1 MTVELLSTFLR
12 GYFHSLKM
20 DCAGTRLTYD
30 VVVEV
35 FINFLWIWRRL
46 PLVQLPI
53 IHLLNTPQWSHQMGF
68 RRCDV
73 NCALPCAPGNSFQ
86 SGVKEMNRCM
96 VVSGFTVQF
105 NSVMGGSGLSEAS
118 PGSGSSSKICQKKEP
133 APTKKKFEELQKMKQ
148 HQRIKKS
155 PIFLTIIA
163 LRNAAWCI
171 EGVFKSSI
179 IQVSKTNYETVL
191 YSVFYN
197 TGTLFVTHFFV
208 KKKNVIRHFL

>member
-1 MTVELLSTFLR
+1 MRTSSVANFVFIVTRSYNEVLYIFLTDNMTVELLSTFLR
-12 GYFHSLKM
+12 GYFHSLTM

-46 PLVQLPI
+46 PLVQLPITI

-105 NSVMGGSGLSEAS
+105 NSVMGGSGFSEAS
-118 PGSGSSSKICQKKEP
+118 PGSGSSSKICQKKNQRQRRKNLKNC
-133 APTKKKFEELQKMKQ
+133 KK
-148 HQRIKKS
+148 
-155 PIFLTIIA
+155 
-163 LRNAAWCI
+163 
-171 EGVFKSSI
+171 
-179 IQVSKTNYETVL
+179 
-191 YSVFYN
+191 
-197 TGTLFVTHFFV
+197 
-208 KKKNVIRHFL
+208 